1 MRTTRRFPV
10 AAILLLTLTPAWA
23 SHIPTIP
30 DAVTEFQARVAM
42 FLNTKW
48 FDPMIEVQAKLEGTA
63 NELRYRGLTVG
74 SYVRPLP
81 NLKLG
86 LFYRMQA
93 GVRHDDDWI
102 ATGDPETPWIW
113 QDTTAR
119 IEHELIADISPRF
132 LLPFLPGRDWVL
144 MMKARYTLS
153 SYDLEQT
160 VMLRPTL
167 TWFLMVDREPLLSL
181 ALAYGLYFRLDTT
194 DLGATV
200 LYQHA
205 PYFEVLWHVAPSVA
219 LELTG
224 SWKSVTWGASQDLVD
239 SGEPIPD
246 GTFPLTYNAS
256 VIGLGVVVTLAP

>member
-1 MRTTRRFPV
+1 MKTARAIAAASLFLAMTPV
-10 AAILLLTLTPAWA
+10 WG
-23 SHIPTIP
+23 SHIPPIP
-30 DAVTEFQARVAM
+30 DAVTEFQGRVAL
-42 FLNTKW
+42 FLNTRW
-48 FDPMIEVQAKLEGTA
+48 FDPMLEVQGKIEGAA
-63 NELRYRGLTVG
+63 NDFRYRGLTVG

-86 LFYRMQA
+86 VFYRMQA

-102 ATGDPETPWIW
+102 ATGDADLPWAW

-119 IEHELIADISPRF
+119 IEHELIADVSPRF
-132 LLPFLPGRDWVL
+132 LLPFLPGKDWVFML
-144 MMKARYTLS
+144 KTRYTLS

-160 VMLRPTL
+160 LMVRPTL
-167 TWFLMVDREPLLSL
+167 TWFLLVDREPLLSL

-194 DLGATV
+194 DLAATV
-200 LYQHA
+200 LYQHT

-224 SWKSVTWGASQDLVD
+224 SWKSVSWRASQDLVD

-246 GTFPLTYNAS
+246 GTFPLTYRAS